1 VGFPGAVLWCL
12 GAIHAAN
19 RRQCAMSEAQALVV
33 VIDDDP
39 DIRNALQGLL
49 ETVDLQAALYATASE
64 FLASKRPQGP
74 CCIVVDVRLPGLS
87 GLYFQQELARE
98 NIPIPVIF
106 ITGHGDIP
114 MSVRAMKAGAVEFLT
129 KPLRDQD
136 LLDAIQA
143 ALRHDRARLEDERK
157 VADLRNH
164 RDSLTAREREVM
176 ALLVSGRVN
185 KQIAAEAGISEVTV
199 RLHRGQIMRKM
210 RASSLADLI
219 RIADKIKS

>member
-1 VGFPGAVLWCL
+1 
-12 GAIHAAN
+12 
-19 RRQCAMSEAQALVV
+19 MSEDQPVV
-33 VIDDDP
+33 VIIDDDP
-39 DIRNALQGLL
+39 DIRDALKDLL
-49 ETVDLQAALYATASE
+49 ETVDLPTALFATASE

-74 CCIVVDVRLPGLS
+74 CCIVADVRLPGLS
-87 GLYFQQELARE
+87 GLDFQQELARE
-98 NIPIPVIF
+98 NNPIPVIF

-143 ALRHDRARLEDERK
+143 ALRRDRARLEDERK
-157 VADLRNH
+157 VADLRT
-164 RDSLTAREREVM
+164 RQESLTARERQVM
-176 ALLVSGRVN
+176 ALLVAGRVN
-185 KQIAAEAGISEVTV
+185 KQIAAEIAISEVTV

-219 RIADKIKS
+219 RIADKIRL

>member
-1 VGFPGAVLWCL
+1 
-12 GAIHAAN
+12 
-19 RRQCAMSEAQALVV
+19 MSEAQALVV

-87 GLYFQQELARE
+87 GLDFQQQLARE

-143 ALRHDRARLEDERK
+143 ALRHDRARLQDERK
-157 VADLRNH
+157 VAGLRNRH
-164 RDSLTAREREVM
+164 DSLTAREQEVM

-210 RASSLADLI
+210 HASSLADLI

>member
-1 VGFPGAVLWCL
+1 
-12 GAIHAAN
+12 
-19 RRQCAMSEAQALVV
+19 MSEAQALVV

-87 GLYFQQELARE
+87 GLDFQQQLARE

-157 VADLRNH
+157 VADLRNRH
-164 RDSLTAREREVM
+164 ELLTAREREVM

-185 KQIAAEAGISEVTV
+185 KQIAAEAQISEVTV

>member
-1 VGFPGAVLWCL
+1 
-12 GAIHAAN
+12 
-19 RRQCAMSEAQALVV
+19 MSEDQPVV
-33 VIDDDP
+33 IIIDDDP

-49 ETVDLQAALYATASE
+49 ETVDLPTALFATASE

-74 CCIVVDVRLPGLS
+74 CCIVADVRLPGLS
-87 GLYFQQELARE
+87 GLDFQQELARE
-98 NIPIPVIF
+98 NNPIPVIF

-143 ALRHDRARLEDERK
+143 ALRRDRARLEDERK
-157 VADLRNH
+157 VADLRT
-164 RDSLTAREREVM
+164 RQESLTARERQVM
-176 ALLVSGRVN
+176 VLLVAGRVN
-185 KQIAAEAGISEVTV
+185 KQIAAEIAISEVTV
-199 RLHRGQIMRKM
+199 RLHRAQIVRKM

-219 RIADKIKS
+219 RIADKIKL

>member
-1 VGFPGAVLWCL
+1 
-12 GAIHAAN
+12 
-19 RRQCAMSEAQALVV
+19 MSETRPVVV

-39 DIRNALQGLL
+39 DIRTALQGLL
-49 ETVDLQAALYATASE
+49 ETVELETRLFATASE

-87 GLYFQQELARE
+87 GLDFQQQLATE
-98 NIPIPVIF
+98 NIAIPVIF

-143 ALRHDRARLEDERK
+143 ALRRDRARLEDEQA
-157 VADLRNH
+157 VAELRTRH
-164 RDSLTAREREVM
+164 KLLTAREREIM

-185 KQIAAEAGISEVTV
+185 KQIAADIGISEVTV
-199 RLHRGQIMRKM
+199 RLHRSQVMRKM
-210 RASSLADLI
+210 RAGSLADLI
-219 RIADKIKS
+219 RLADKIQS

>member
-1 VGFPGAVLWCL
+1 
-12 GAIHAAN
+12 
-19 RRQCAMSEAQALVV
+19 MSEAQALVV

-87 GLYFQQELARE
+87 GLDFQQQLARE

>member
-1 VGFPGAVLWCL
+1 
-12 GAIHAAN
+12 
-19 RRQCAMSEAQALVV
+19 MSENQPVV
-33 VIDDDP
+33 IIIDDDP
-39 DIRNALQGLL
+39 DIRDALKDLL
-49 ETVDLQAALYATASE
+49 ETVDLPTLLFATASE

-87 GLYFQQELARE
+87 GLDFQQELARE

-143 ALRHDRARLEDERK
+143 ALRRDRARLENERK
-157 VADLRNH
+157 VADLRTRH
-164 RDSLTAREREVM
+164 ESLTARERQVM
-176 ALLVSGRVN
+176 ALLVAGRVN
-185 KQIAAEAGISEVTV
+185 KQIAAEIGISEVTV

-219 RIADKIKS
+219 RIADKIKL

>member
-1 VGFPGAVLWCL
+1 
-12 GAIHAAN
+12 
-19 RRQCAMSEAQALVV
+19 MSEAQALVV

-87 GLYFQQELARE
+87 GLDFQQQLARE

-185 KQIAAEAGISEVTV
+185 KQIAAEAQISEVTV

-210 RASSLADLI
+210 RASSLVDLI

>member
-1 VGFPGAVLWCL
+1 
-12 GAIHAAN
+12 
-19 RRQCAMSEAQALVV
+19 MSEAQALVV

-87 GLYFQQELARE
+87 GLDFQQQLARE

-219 RIADKIKS
+219 RIADKIKY

>member
-1 VGFPGAVLWCL
+1 
-12 GAIHAAN
+12 
-19 RRQCAMSEAQALVV
+19 MSEAQPLVV
-33 VIDDDP
+33 IIDDDP
-39 DIRNALQGLL
+39 DIRDALQGLL
-49 ETVDLQAALYATASE
+49 ETVDLQAAPFATASE
-64 FLASKRPQGP
+64 FLASKRPEGP
-74 CCIVVDVRLPGLS
+74 CCIVLDVRLPGLS
-87 GLYFQQELARE
+87 GLDFQQELARE
-98 NIPIPVIF
+98 DIPIPIIF

-143 ALRHDRARLEDERK
+143 ALRRDRARLEEERR
-157 VADLRNH
+157 VADLRTRH
-164 RDSLTAREREVM
+164 ESLTTRERQVM

-185 KQIAAEAGISEVTV
+185 KQIAAEIGISEVTV

-219 RIADKIKS
+219 RIADKIKL

>member
-1 VGFPGAVLWCL
+1 
-12 GAIHAAN
+12 
-19 RRQCAMSEAQALVV
+19 MSEDQPVV
-33 VIDDDP
+33 VIIDDDP
-39 DIRNALQGLL
+39 DIRDALKDLL
-49 ETVDLQAALYATASE
+49 ETVDLPSALFATASE

-87 GLYFQQELARE
+87 GLDFQQELARE

-129 KPLRDQD
+129 KPLHDQN

-143 ALRHDRARLEDERK
+143 GLRRDRARLEDERQ
-157 VADLRNH
+157 VADLRTRH
-164 RDSLTAREREVM
+164 EALTARERQVM
-176 ALLVSGRVN
+176 ALLVAGRVN
-185 KQIAAEAGISEVTV
+185 KQIAAEIAISEVTV

-219 RIADKIKS
+219 RIADKIESNFDCWMSADARNRKAK

>member
-1 VGFPGAVLWCL
+1 
-12 GAIHAAN
+12 
-19 RRQCAMSEAQALVV
+19 MSEDQPVV
-33 VIDDDP
+33 VIIDDDP

-49 ETVDLQAALYATASE
+49 ETIDLPTALFATASE
-64 FLASKRPQGP
+64 FLASKRPQVP

-87 GLYFQQELARE
+87 GLDFQQELARE

-143 ALRHDRARLEDERK
+143 ALRRDRARLEEQRK
-157 VADLRNH
+157 VADLRTRH
-164 RDSLTAREREVM
+164 ESLTAREREVM
-176 ALLVSGRVN
+176 ALLVAGRVN
-185 KQIAAEAGISEVTV
+185 KQIAAEIGISEVTV

-219 RIADKIKS
+219 RTADKITL

>member
-1 VGFPGAVLWCL
+1 
-12 GAIHAAN
+12 
-19 RRQCAMSEAQALVV
+19 MSEDQPVV
-33 VIDDDP
+33 IIIDDDP
-39 DIRNALQGLL
+39 DIRGALQDLL
-49 ETVDLQAALYATASE
+49 ETVDLPTALFATAWE

-74 CCIVVDVRLPGLS
+74 CCIVADVRLPGLS
-87 GLYFQQELARE
+87 GLDFQQELARE
-98 NIPIPVIF
+98 NNPIPLIF

-143 ALRHDRARLEDERK
+143 ALRRDRARLEDERK
-157 VADLRNH
+157 VADLRT
-164 RDSLTAREREVM
+164 RQESLTARERQVM
-176 ALLVSGRVN
+176 ALLVAGRVN
-185 KQIAAEAGISEVTV
+185 KQIAAEIAISEVTV

-219 RIADKIKS
+219 RIADKIKL

>member
-1 VGFPGAVLWCL
+1 V
-12 GAIHAAN
+12 
-19 RRQCAMSEAQALVV
+19 SEARPVV
-33 VIDDDP
+33 VIIDDDP
-39 DIRNALQGLL
+39 DIRDALQGLL
-49 ETVDLQAALYATASE
+49 ETVDLQAAQFATASE

-87 GLYFQQELARE
+87 GLDFQQELAQE

-114 MSVRAMKAGAVEFLT
+114 MSVRAMKAGAVEFFT

-143 ALRHDRARLEDERK
+143 ALRRDRARLEDERK
-157 VADLRNH
+157 IADIRARH
-164 RDSLTAREREVM
+164 EALTARERQVM

-185 KQIAAEAGISEVTV
+185 KQIAADIGISEVTV

-219 RIADKIKS
+219 RIADKIKL

>member
-1 VGFPGAVLWCL
+1 MGFVGAVLWCL
-12 GAIHAAN
+12 RAIHAAD
-19 RRQCAMSEAQALVV
+19 RKQRAMSEDQPVV
-33 VIDDDP
+33 VIIDDDP
-39 DIRNALQGLL
+39 DIRHALQGLL
-49 ETVDLQAALYATASE
+49 ETVDLQAALFATASE

-87 GLYFQQELARE
+87 GLDFQQELARE
-98 NIPIPVIF
+98 NTPIPVIF

-143 ALRHDRARLEDERK
+143 ALRRDRARLEDERK
-157 VADLRNH
+157 VADLRNRH
-164 RDSLTAREREVM
+164 ELLTAREREVM

-185 KQIAAEAGISEVTV
+185 KQIAAEAQISDVTV

>member
-1 VGFPGAVLWCL
+1 V
-12 GAIHAAN
+12 
-19 RRQCAMSEAQALVV
+19 SEAQPVV
-33 VIDDDP
+33 VIIDDDP
-39 DIRNALQGLL
+39 DIRDALQGLL
-49 ETVDLQAALYATASE
+49 ETVDLRAAPFATASE
-64 FLASKRPQGP
+64 FLASKRPEGP
-74 CCIVVDVRLPGLS
+74 CCIVLDVRLPGLS
-87 GLYFQQELARE
+87 GLDFQQELARE
-98 NIPIPVIF
+98 DIPIPIIF

-143 ALRHDRARLEDERK
+143 ALRRDRARLDDERK
-157 VADLRNH
+157 FADLRARH
-164 RDSLTAREREVM
+164 ETLTTRERQVM

-185 KQIAAEAGISEVTV
+185 KQIAAEIGISEVTV

-219 RIADKIKS
+219 RIAEKIKL

>member
-1 VGFPGAVLWCL
+1 
-12 GAIHAAN
+12 
-19 RRQCAMSEAQALVV
+19 MSEAQALVV

-87 GLYFQQELARE
+87 GLDFQQQLARE

-136 LLDAIQA
+136 VLDAIQA

-157 VADLRNH
+157 VADLRNRH
-164 RDSLTAREREVM
+164 DSLTAREREVM
-176 ALLVSGRVN
+176 ALLVSGSVN
-185 KQIAAEAGISEVTV
+185 KQIAAEAGISVVTV

-210 RASSLADLI
+210 HASSLADLI

>member
-1 VGFPGAVLWCL
+1 
-12 GAIHAAN
+12 
-19 RRQCAMSEAQALVV
+19 MSEAQALVV

-49 ETVDLQAALYATASE
+49 ETVGLQAALFATASE

-87 GLYFQQELARE
+87 GLDFQQELARE

-143 ALRHDRARLEDERK
+143 ALRRDRARLEDERK
-157 VADLRNH
+157 VADLRNRH
-164 RDSLTAREREVM
+164 ELLTAREREVM

-185 KQIAAEAGISEVTV
+185 KQIAAEAQISEVTV

-210 RASSLADLI
+210 RASSLVDLI